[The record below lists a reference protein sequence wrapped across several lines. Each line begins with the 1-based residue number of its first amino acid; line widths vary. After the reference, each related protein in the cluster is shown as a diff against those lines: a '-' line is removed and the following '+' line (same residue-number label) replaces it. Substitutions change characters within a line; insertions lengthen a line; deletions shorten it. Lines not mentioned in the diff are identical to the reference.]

1 MSDLISVT
9 ALENSGKMEFK
20 NPKLAQATADIRKIY
35 IDAAAYAAEKNRE
48 IAKIL
53 ARVKSEKLYQDDGFA
68 NVHEY
73 AFEVFGIGKGNSYAL
88 SYAGE
93 VYNSPTAPQSLKDFS
108 TSKLAVLASSDQN
121 EVIKAI
127 EAGKISKD
135 TTQNDLRTYAAT
147 LKPKKEKKSRVVSEY
162 TAIIRSTAGVD
173 ASDVRFEHKTMEEWE
188 TYFSCDGK
196 NEYVKL
202 PKDPDSGNPRYL
214 VIVHGQ
220 FSGVH
225 YVEYIKYIPVPK
237 PAPDPAPKTVT
248 RPLVDVE
255 SMTME
260 EIEAIL
266 EKKRQLRAQ
275 QEAILQREK
284 ALAAQD
290 ALKKAAHENAEK
302 SGKSDKKGKK

>member
-9 ALENSGKMEFK
+9 ALENSSKMEFK

-35 IDAAAYAAEKNRE
+35 IDAAAYAAEKNRD

-68 NVHEY
+68 NVHDY
-73 AFEVFGIGKGNSYAL
+73 AYEVFGIGKGNSYAL

-93 VYNSPTAPQSLKDFS
+93 VYNSPTAPQALKDFS
-108 TSKLAVLASSDQN
+108 TSKLAVLASSDQD

-147 LKPKKEKKSRVVSEY
+147 LKPKKEKKSRVVPEY
-162 TAIIRSTAGVD
+162 TASIRSTPGVD
-173 ASDVRFEHKTMEEWE
+173 LSVGLFEHKTMAEWE
-188 TYFSCDGK
+188 TFFSCGGE
-196 NEYVKL
+196 NEYIKL
-202 PKDPDSGNPRYL
+202 PKDNSDETLRYL
-214 VIVHGQ
+214 VIVHGK
-220 FSGVH
+220 FTGVH
-225 YVEYIKYIPVPK
+225 YVEYKKYVPVPK
-237 PAPDPAPKTVT
+237 PASEPTPKKPT

-260 EIEAIL
+260 ELEAIL
-266 EKKRQLRAQ
+266 AKKRSLRSQ
-275 QEAILQREK
+275 QAEILEREK
-284 ALAAQD
+284 AIAKQEAV
-290 ALKKAAHENAEK
+290 KKAAQE
-302 SGKSDKKGKK
+302 SGKSSKKDKK